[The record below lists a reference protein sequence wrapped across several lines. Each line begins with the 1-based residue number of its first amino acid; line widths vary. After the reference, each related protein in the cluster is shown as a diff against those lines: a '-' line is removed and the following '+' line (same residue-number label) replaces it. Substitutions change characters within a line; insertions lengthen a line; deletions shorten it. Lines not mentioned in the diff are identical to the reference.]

1 MISDCKENDLI
12 TLRITRS
19 DTLEDADKVYMLES
33 RYRKDKR
40 ISIVKKVKSKKE
52 EEHEKENQERKEKYS
67 YVMDT
72 NLSMAEILFK
82 YYETEVIPTLP
93 DKFSPAAKITEAD
106 FRRILNEVKDEI
118 KSSES

>member
-1 MISDCKENDLI
+1 MI